1 MGSAAELDANFSP
14 VWGFEVLQE
23 ILDRHSHTDNTDR
36 IRVSLAKDRTD
47 AENFARVPQSHIACI
62 DGGVLTSDRQHRLI
76 VHDGPT
82 EYSRWRYPQSS
93 ATRHP

>member
-14 VWGFEVLQE
+14 VWGFEVLEE

-47 AENFARVPQSHIACI
+47 TENLARVLQSHVPCI
-62 DGGVLTSDRQHRLI
+62 DGGVLASDCKHHFT
-76 VHDGPT
+76 V
-82 EYSRWRYPQSS
+82 
-93 ATRHP
+93 